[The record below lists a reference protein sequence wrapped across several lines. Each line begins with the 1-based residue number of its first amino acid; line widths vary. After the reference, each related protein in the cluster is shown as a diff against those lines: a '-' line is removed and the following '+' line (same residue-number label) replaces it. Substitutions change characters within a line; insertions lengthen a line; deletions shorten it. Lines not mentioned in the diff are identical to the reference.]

1 MLAVMSRHTQDHER
15 TSFVARAARW
25 SAKHRKKAIFGW
37 IAFVLVSVAIGSAVG
52 QNKMTVADSYP
63 GEAGQAQK
71 ALEQSK
77 LEPNTEMILV
87 QGKNGETVK
96 DPEFQA
102 VINDLTGR
110 LHKADHV
117 KDVRSPLQQEAPVS
131 KDGRSALVEYEISG
145 NLEEAQDR
153 LPASESAV
161 EAVAEE
167 HKGFSVQQ
175 YGNASAQVQLEET
188 IEEDLH
194 KAEARSMPVTL
205 LILVIAFG
213 SLVAAGLPLIL
224 AFSGV
229 IATTALVALPSQL
242 FPVNDNVASII
253 LLVGLAVGVDYA
265 LFYLRRER
273 EERENGHDAK
283 TSLEI
288 AAATSGHAVMV
299 SGLTVIAAMS
309 AMFLTG
315 DKTFTSLASG
325 SVLVVAVSMV
335 ASISVLPALMA
346 WLGDRVDRGR
356 LPRFLRRK
364 KKDKPRGPGFWGVVV
379 DRVMRRPLVA
389 TLVATAALLALTV
402 PVLDMDTKVT
412 SMTDLPQ
419 DVAAM
424 QAYDAIAKE
433 FPASTAQASV
443 VVESDD
449 DLRGGPV
456 NTQIA
461 ELRAEAERSDLIHEG
476 TRTTYSEDGHT
487 AHLDFN
493 IAGSGSDEA
502 STAAVA
508 ELRDKH
514 NPATHGTDS
523 GAEVN
528 VTGEAAQ
535 SIDQDEQL
543 ASSLPIVFGFVI
555 ALTFAIMLVTF
566 RSIVIPIGTIALNML
581 SVGAAYGLLVAVFQN
596 GWGESL
602 LGFESNGGVVSWLP
616 LFLFVIL
623 FGLSMDYHVFILS
636 RVREAFDKGA
646 STDDAIRQGISS
658 TAGVV
663 TSAAMVMVAVFACF
677 ATLSFL
683 DMKQMGF
690 GLAAAVLI
698 DATVIRGVLLPAG
711 MKLLGDRTW
720 YLPKLLARGRGRR
733 IREAQPE
740 GSAA

>member
-1 MLAVMSRHTQDHER
+1 MSEHEKS
-15 TSFVARAARW
+15 SFVARAARW
-25 SAKHRKKAIFGW
+25 SAQHRKKAIFGW
-37 IAFVLVSVAIGSAVG
+37 LAFVMVSLAIGSAIG

-63 GEAGQAQK
+63 GEAGRAQK
-71 ALEQSK
+71 ALEESK

-87 QGKNGETVK
+87 QSKDGETVK

-102 VINDLTGR
+102 VINDLTYG
-110 LHKADHV
+110 LHRADHV

-131 KDGRSALVEYEISG
+131 EDGRAALVEYEIAG
-145 NLEEAQDR
+145 DLEQAQDR
-153 LPASESAV
+153 LPASEAV
-161 EAVAEE
+161 VESVSEK
-167 HKGFSVQQ
+167 HGGFTVQQ
-175 YGNASAQVQLEET
+175 YGSASAQVQLEET

-229 IATTALVALPSQL
+229 VATTALVSLPSQL
-242 FPVNDNVASII
+242 MPVNDNVASII

-273 EERENGHDAK
+273 EERRNGHDAR

-288 AAATSGHAVMV
+288 AAATSGHAVLV
-299 SGLTVIAAMS
+299 SGLTVIAAMCG
-309 AMFLTG
+309 MFLTG

-346 WLGDRVDRGR
+346 WLGDRVDKGR
-356 LPRFLRRK
+356 LPRLRRR
-364 KKDKPRGPGFWGVVV
+364 KKDKPAGPGFWGVVV

-389 TLVATAALLALTV
+389 TVLAVGALVAMSV
-402 PVLDMDTKVT
+402 PVLGMDTKVT
-412 SMTDLPQ
+412 SMTDLPE
-419 DVAAM
+419 DVPAM
-424 QAYDAIAKE
+424 QAYDAISAE
-433 FPASTAQASV
+433 FPASAAQTSV
-443 VVESDD
+443 VIEGENDV
-449 DLRGGPV
+449 RGGPV
-456 NTQIA
+456 GTQIA
-461 ELRAEAERSDLIHEG
+461 ELRTEAERSDLILEG

-493 IAGSGSDEA
+493 IAGTGSDEK
-502 STAAVA
+502 STAAV
-508 ELRDKH
+508 EQLRDELI
-514 NPATHGTDS
+514 PATIGTVD
-523 GAEVN
+523 GAEAN

-535 SIDQDEQL
+535 SIDQDKQL
-543 ASSLPIVFGFVI
+543 ASSLPIVFGFVL
-555 ALTFAIMLVTF
+555 ALTFVIMLVTF
-566 RSIVIPIGTIALNML
+566 KSIVVPIGTIALNML
-581 SVGAAYGLLVAVFQN
+581 SVGAAYGVLVAVFQN

-636 RVREAFDKGA
+636 RVKEAFDKGA
-646 STDDAIRQGISS
+646 TTDQAIRDGISS
-658 TAGVV
+658 TAGTV
-663 TSAAMVMVAVFACF
+663 TSAAMVMVAVFASF

-683 DMKQMGF
+683 DMKQMGI
-690 GLAAAVLI
+690 GLAAAVAI
-698 DATVIRGVLLPAG
+698 DATIIRGVLLPAG

-720 YLPKLLARGRGRR
+720 YLPRFLGRSRSRSRRRGLGPV
-733 IREAQPE
+733 QPE
-740 GSAA
+740 GGRA